1 MQPLPMAGQPPAERA
16 DAARNRQRLIDAALR
31 IVAAKGVAGLALDE
45 VAREAGVG
53 VGTAYRRFGDL
64 SGLAYT
70 LMEGHEVR
78 FQEAFLGGPPPL
90 GPGAAPDE
98 RIRAFLHALL
108 DLQHDQWELRLLATT
123 TAQRYGAGPYR
134 AYHLHLVTLLGE
146 LDARLDASYTA
157 SALLALLQPAVLDH
171 QQRALDLS
179 QDRIR
184 AGLDAV
190 LDALL
195 GRPVS

>member
-16 DAARNRQRLIDAALR
+16 DAARNRQRLIDAAHR

-70 LMEGHEVR
+70 LMEGHEIR
-78 FQEAFLGGPPPL
+78 FQEAFLAGPPPL
-90 GPGAAPDE
+90 GPGAPPDA

-108 DLQHDQWELRLLATT
+108 DLQRDQWELRLLATT
-123 TAQRYGAGPYR
+123 TTAQGFGSGPYKT
-134 AYHLHLVTLLGE
+134 YHLHLVNLMGE
-146 LDARLDASYTA
+146 LGGPHDAAYMASV
-157 SALLALLQPAVLDH
+157 LLALLQPVVLDH
-171 QQRALDLS
+171 QQRAL
-179 QDRIR
+179 
-184 AGLDAV
+184 GLDPDRVRTGLDVV
-190 LDALL
+190 LDALVL
-195 GRPVS
+195 HR